1 MKVRRIFLSLN
12 CLFEFFA
19 GITGATF
26 VLFLYSKGLNPME
39 ANLVVAMSLI
49 VAFFMEI
56 PTGALS
62 DSIGYEKTTILSGIL
77 LAVTNVLFFF
87 GETIP
92 VFIVAQ
98 ISLGIACALE
108 SGTLDAWVID
118 NTSSKESETVF
129 IKKNQVVSAMM
140 ILSGLLGGIVADIY
154 IEGIFLCSFVA
165 SVVYTGIAVFVMPK
179 VGNSGRKK
187 EKRELFNMVSGVRI
201 VIKESVNY
209 CVRDRKIWS
218 VILFNSMLTFAFS
231 PVFVFWSPVL
241 YSFEQANYTVIGFA
255 WVLMRGAMLVGN
267 AILGKRKERSFFA
280 LAAFSTGCGA
290 SVLFLSFLS
299 EFWILLSGIL
309 VFECFLGIIYPLKET
324 VLNMGISHENRAT
337 ILSFNSMIVSIFNY
351 VSMLVMGK
359 IATVFSI
366 QTTWKI
372 SGIILIAVGMTV
384 CIGKFLQKKDA

>member
-1 MKVRRIFLSLN
+1 MKVRRIFLLLN

-62 DSIGYEKTTILSGIL
+62 DSIGYEKTTIFSGIL

-108 SGTLDAWVID
+108 SGTLDAWMID

-129 IKKNQVVSAMM
+129 IKKNQVISTMM

-165 SVVYTGIAVFVMPK
+165 SVFYTGIAVFVMPK
-179 VGNSGRKK
+179 VKNSGRNKD
-187 EKRELFNMVSGVRI
+187 KRKLSTLASGIRK

-209 CVRDRKIWS
+209 CVRDRKIWN

-280 LAAFSTGCGA
+280 LAVFSTGCGA
-290 SVLFLSFLS
+290 SVLLLSFLS
-299 EFWILLSGIL
+299 EFWMLLSGIL

-324 VLNMGISHENRAT
+324 VLNMGIRHENRAT
-337 ILSFNSMIVSIFNY
+337 ILSFHSMIVSIFNY

-366 QTTWKI
+366 QMTWKI

>member
-1 MKVRRIFLSLN
+1 MKVRRTYLLLN

-39 ANLVVAMSLI
+39 TNLVVAMSLI

-62 DSIGYEKTTILSGIL
+62 DAIGYEKTTILSGIL
-77 LAVTNVLFFF
+77 LAVTNMLFFF
-87 GETIP
+87 GETIA
-92 VFIVAQ
+92 VFLVAQ
-98 ISLGIACALE
+98 VSLGIACALE

-118 NTSSKESETVF
+118 NTSVKESRTVF
-129 IKKNQVVSAMM
+129 IKKNQVVSVMM
-140 ILSGLLGGIVADIY
+140 ILTGLLGGIVADIY
-154 IEGIFLCSFVA
+154 IEGIFLFSFAA
-165 SVVYTGIAVFVMPK
+165 SLLYTGIAVLVMPN
-179 VGNSGRKK
+179 VESWGRKK
-187 EKRELFNMVSGVRI
+187 EKRKISNMVSGVRT
-201 VIKESVNY
+201 VIEESVNY
-209 CVRDRKIWS
+209 CVRDRKIWTI
-218 VILFNSMLTFAFS
+218 ILFNSILTFAFS

-267 AILGKRKERSFFA
+267 AILEKRKERSFFA
-280 LAAFSTGCGA
+280 LAVFSTGCGA
-290 SVLFLSFLS
+290 SVLLLSFLS

-324 VLNMGISHENRAT
+324 VLNMGINHENRAT

-366 QTTWKI
+366 QMTWKI
-372 SGIILIAVGMTV
+372 SGIILIAVGTAV
-384 CIGKFLQKKDA
+384 CIGKSLQKKDE